1 MGQVRTAEGAT
12 GITADRIAASQ
23 DMSPLY
29 PDVLA
34 CLSIQ
39 VLEIK
44 KMVYLF
50 LVNYSRVKPEMVKH
64 ALPGLLSVSRASS
77 GSPTHRLNRSLL
89 QDANDS
95 NALIRA
101 LALRTM
107 SYIPVPEVLQA
118 LVEPLRHCLKD
129 RDPYVRKTAAICVA
143 KMYMHDRRIVEREK
157 FVTALRD
164 LLMDPNPTV
173 IANAIAALTEISER
187 SDNIHLRL
195 NSEITRRLV
204 QAMGEA
210 SECVE
215 PAANSERAHL
225 TCLSPQMGPDL
236 HPRIAHVLR
245 PRGTRRRGTPRR
257 ADLDPTTTFELG
269 RRPRDRQG
277 HPLPHELHGKRAGC
291 QRHVPATEPSSRCV
305 RVTVA
310 TSL

>member
-1 MGQVRTAEGAT
+1 
-12 GITADRIAASQ
+12 
-23 DMSPLY
+23 MSPLY

-64 ALPGLLSVSRASS
+64 ALPGLLAVRRRISLVE
-77 GSPTHRLNRSLL
+77 PLRLTATAP
-89 QDANDS
+89 QDANDQ

-143 KMYMHDRRIVEREK
+143 KMYMHDRRIVEREH

-210 SECVE
+210 SECAE
-215 PAANSERAHL
+215 FP
-225 TCLSPQMGPDL
+225 
-236 HPRIAHVLR
+236 
-245 PRGTRRRGTPRR
+245 GTPLN
-257 ADLDPTTTFELG
+257 ASDL
-269 RRPRDRQG
+269 
-277 HPLPHELHGKRAGC
+277 
-291 QRHVPATEPSSRCV
+291 SSRTDGA
-305 RVTVA
+305 RH
-310 TSL
+310 TSSNRSCTTCPKNTKTPNCSPSRSPSGYSTRTRLSFSRQSRSSFTS